1 MADYAEAVLT
11 MSEEDTHDKEEEDE
25 GFEDT
30 EASVDPTI
38 PALDCPPTPVP
49 QILPIL
55 SSEDYERMLEDTL
68 PGIYHIF
75 I

>member
-1 MADYAEAVLT
+1 
-11 MSEEDTHDKEEEDE
+11 MSKDDTHDAEEEDE

-30 EASVDPTI
+30 EASIDPTI

-49 QILPIL
+49 PILPIPSL
-55 SSEDYERMLEDTL
+55 EDYERMLEDTL
-68 PGIYHIF
+68 PGLYHIF